1 MVRSTRE
8 LMTLFEIAEREGT
21 GKSSHGYCPFY
32 ETLLAQYIDRECTLL
47 EMGIGSGASLKTWR
61 QWLPKSK
68 IVGLEQDEPTCERC
82 KSDDYEVV
90 LGNQSNVK
98 DLQRLVQGRFFDII
112 IDDAGHDRNEQLVA
126 FHFLFD
132 HVYPGGWY
140 IIEDVD
146 TGNENESVILEVT
159 RPISTVAIS
168 QGESKIKQMHIFGHK
183 RGSCILFLNKR

>member
-1 MVRSTRE
+1 
-8 LMTLFEIAEREGT
+8 MTLFEIAEREGT
-21 GKSSHGYCPFY
+21 DKSSHGYCPFY

-98 DLQRLVQGRFFDII
+98 DLQRLVQGRFFAHMPRSSWTPTDSPVL
-112 IDDAGHDRNEQLVA
+112 AGFSNRRCRLQC
-126 FHFLFD
+126 
-132 HVYPGGWY
+132 
-140 IIEDVD
+140 
-146 TGNENESVILEVT
+146 
-159 RPISTVAIS
+159 R
-168 QGESKIKQMHIFGHK
+168 
-183 RGSCILFLNKR
+183 